1 MNIDYDN
8 ELNGRISSRN
18 IPSSPLQPL
27 YDIRS
32 VSTKYTLFHTVDK
45 KEPQNTDYNYN
56 NVFNP
61 GFRAPPNYYFQNI
74 DRESL
79 LRNQFAALQKSDQSV
94 YVPELNSNLY
104 ENNMAYKPNTPSYSP
119 TEATT
124 QPLCEK
130 DKDTSLFYNHIR
142 TNYKK

>member
-8 ELNGRISSRN
+8 ELNLRLSKRN

-27 YDIRS
+27 YDIRP

-74 DRESL
+74 DRESI

-104 ENNMAYKPNTPSYSP
+104 ENNMAYIPTYFSP

-124 QPLCEK
+124 NTKC

-142 TNYKK
+142 TNYRK